1 MDSND
6 EYSKCLSEIAQIIN
20 HAEEIKKCSL
30 STKQIIHKQAVS
42 FDCLKMLS
50 NHFCVRF
57 VPANHFYKTS
67 AYLYLKNGICDIV
80 ISEKN

>member
-30 STKQIIHKQAVS
+30 
-42 FDCLKMLS
+42 
-50 NHFCVRF
+50 
-57 VPANHFYKTS
+57 
-67 AYLYLKNGICDIV
+67 
-80 ISEKN
+80 